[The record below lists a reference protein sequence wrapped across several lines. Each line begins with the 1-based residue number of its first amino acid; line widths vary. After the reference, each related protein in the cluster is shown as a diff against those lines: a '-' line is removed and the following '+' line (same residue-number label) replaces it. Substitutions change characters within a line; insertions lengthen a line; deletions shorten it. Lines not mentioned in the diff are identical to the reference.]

1 MKYLI
6 IIVYLLL
13 QGTASKAQDTTLPQ
27 ESFKIY
33 PHAGKIINKVS
44 LWKIDS
50 NIVEYVKDGN
60 LADINTADVLRL
72 ESLNFRIEFNE
83 HQKMVTRMYDL
94 IIIGEEDTIRGIIKK
109 IYGNAITYIPAGKNN
124 LPLKTSSYLSYQVRN
139 AVIEKE
145 TSEPNDSKDLTKDFE
160 IFVNDLLPPEAE
172 KKIKLKPEKSKSQKT
187 LEACCL
193 SSVIFAGILGLL
205 GLLGLMSGL

>member
-6 IIVYLLL
+6 ILAYILL
-13 QGTASKAQDTTLPQ
+13 QAVASKSQDTTLPK

-33 PHAGKIINKVS
+33 PLAGKIINKVS

-50 NIVEYVKDGN
+50 NTVEYVKNGN
-60 LADINTADVLRL
+60 LADINNVDVLRI
-72 ESLNFRIEFNE
+72 ESLNYRIEFDE
-83 HQKMVTRMYDL
+83 HQKLIIRMYDL
-94 IIIGEEDTIRGIIKK
+94 IILGEEDTVRGIIKK

-124 LPLKTSSYLSYQVRN
+124 LPHKTSSYLSYKVRN
-139 AVIEKE
+139 TVKEETIEPTDSTDIAQGFETVI
-145 TSEPNDSKDLTKDFE
+145 
-160 IFVNDLLPPEAE
+160 NDLLPPDPE

-187 LEACCL
+187 FEACCL

-205 GLLGLMSGL
+205 GLMSGL

>member
-6 IIVYLLL
+6 ILVYLLL
-13 QGTASKAQDTTLPQ
+13 QGTASKAQDTALPQ

-33 PHAGKIINKVS
+33 PLTGKNINKVN

-50 NIVEYVKDGN
+50 NTVEYVKNGN
-60 LADINTADVLRL
+60 LADINTVDVQRI
-72 ESLNFRIEFNE
+72 ESLNYRIEFDE
-83 HQKMVTRMYDL
+83 HQKMITRMYDL
-94 IIIGEEDTIRGIIKK
+94 IILDEEDTVRGIIKK

-124 LPLKTSSYLSYQVRN
+124 LPLKTSSYLSYQIRN
-139 AVIEKE
+139 TVKE
-145 TSEPNDSKDLTKDFE
+145 EQTDEPADSTDLTKGFE
-160 IFVNDLLPPEAE
+160 TVINDLLPPEPE

-187 LEACCL
+187 FDACCL

-205 GLLGLMSGL
+205 GLMSGL

>member
-6 IIVYLLL
+6 ILVYLLL
-13 QGTASKAQDTTLPQ
+13 HAVASKAQDTTLPK

-33 PHAGKIINKVS
+33 PLAGKFINKVS

-50 NIVEYVKDGN
+50 NTVEYVKNGN
-60 LADINTADVLRL
+60 LADINTVDVLRI
-72 ESLNFRIEFNE
+72 ESLNYRIEFDE
-83 HQKMVTRMYDL
+83 HQKLVIRMYDL
-94 IIIGEEDTIRGIIKK
+94 IILGEEDTVRGIIKK

-124 LPLKTSSYLSYQVRN
+124 LPLKTSRYLSYQVRN

-145 TSEPNDSKDLTKDFE
+145 TSEPNDSRDLTKDFE

-172 KKIKLKPEKSKSQKT
+172 KKIKLKPEKTKSQKT
-187 LEACCL
+187 FEACCL

-205 GLLGLMSGL
+205 GLMSGL